1 MTLGATMLVVNFG
14 HVRERARQGGFTLIE
29 VLVTFVILAVGVLGI
44 VSLLSVSKTSEYE
57 AVQRARAVTMAD
69 GMLER
74 IRNNPT
80 GLVAYVTGLGS
91 SEAIGDGSQGTEPA
105 PNCTDAACDPDEL
118 ALHDL
123 WSWEQVLDGTG
134 VTVDT
139 STATA
144 GLAEPRGCI
153 TFLARPPWQRSGQL
167 LVLLQ
172 WRGLQESTDGVA
184 AGDDVCG
191 AGATAGSDGY
201 RRQVTVS
208 TFVIDGTEL

>member
-1 MTLGATMLVVNFG
+1 MLSVNCD
-14 HVRERARQGGFTLIE
+14 HVRERARHGGFTLIE

-74 IRNNPT
+74 IRNNPG
-80 GLVAYVTGLGS
+80 GLAAYVTGLDAS
-91 SEAIGDGSQGTEPA
+91 DAIGGGSQGADEPEA
-105 PNCTDAACDPDEL
+105 NCADVACDPDEL

-134 VTVDT
+134 VTVGT

-144 GLAEPRGCI
+144 GLAGPKGCI
-153 TFLARPPWQRSGQL
+153 TFVARPPWERSGQL
-167 LVLLQ
+167 SVLLQ

-191 AGATAGSDGY
+191 DGEDAGSDGY